1 MNICFRFYIK
11 SELCEIDFL
20 KSREI
25 SCEVGQPILIIII
38 FIRMINFDIDQMI
51 LWNPGNSKFHVR
63 SVSQAG
69 RKKEEAGNGCQGVE
83 EEGLPSIQ
91 EKNTFTDTNICSI
104 KSELNTGNRKHK
116 QRLQVHTNK
125 QRGTILLLRK
135 VGKGNCLFAWNLLKN
150 IQNIFWKHF

>member
-1 MNICFRFYIK
+1 MPLGRDIFYPGRTQDVAKKYQIFGWDWLRKCSQATKIDFMNICFRFYIK

-25 SCEVGQPILIIII
+25 SCEVGQPILIMII
-38 FIRMINFDIDQMI
+38 FIRMINFYIDQMI

-69 RKKEEAGNGCQGVE
+69 RKKEEGGNGCQGAE

-91 EKNTFTDTNICSI
+91 EKNTITDTNICSI
-104 KSELNTGNRKHK
+104 
-116 QRLQVHTNK
+116 
-125 QRGTILLLRK
+125 
-135 VGKGNCLFAWNLLKN
+135 
-150 IQNIFWKHF
+150 